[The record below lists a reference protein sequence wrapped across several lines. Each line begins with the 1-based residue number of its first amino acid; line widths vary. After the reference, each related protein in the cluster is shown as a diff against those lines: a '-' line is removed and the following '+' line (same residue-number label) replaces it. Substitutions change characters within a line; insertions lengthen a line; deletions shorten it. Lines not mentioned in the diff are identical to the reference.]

1 MFGGPSTS
9 KKAADDNES
18 DSDEE
23 NGEAGNGSKEPDPPT
38 TADDEFNF
46 SEYDKEQSEPALKMS
61 DVVEVTQDEQIA
73 DNENDSDADDDII
86 KPSDN
91 LVLVGRV
98 ESDCSS
104 LEVSLDSFIHW
115 ALI

>member
-9 KKAADDNES
+9 GQAADDDES

-23 NGEAGNGSKEPDPPT
+23 KAGNGSKEPELPT
-38 TADDEFNF
+38 TGEDEFNF
-46 SEYDKEQSEPALKMS
+46 GEYDKEQSEPALKMS
-61 DVVEVTQDEQIA
+61 DVVEVTEDEQIA
-73 DNENDSDADDDII
+73 DTENDSDAEDDII

-98 ESDCSS
+98 ETDCSS
-104 LEVSLDSFIHW
+104 LEVSL
-115 ALI
+115 

>member
-9 KKAADDNES
+9 RKVADDDES
-18 DSDEE
+18 DSEEE
-23 NGEAGNGSKEPDPPT
+23 NEKAGSKET
-38 TADDEFNF
+38 EKSTNGEDEFNF
-46 SEYDKEQSEPALKMS
+46 GEYDKEQSEPALKMS
-61 DVVEVTQDEQIA
+61 DVVEVTEDEQIA
-73 DNENDSDADDDII
+73 DNENDSDAEDDII

-104 LEVSLDSFIHW
+104 LEVS
-115 ALI
+115 